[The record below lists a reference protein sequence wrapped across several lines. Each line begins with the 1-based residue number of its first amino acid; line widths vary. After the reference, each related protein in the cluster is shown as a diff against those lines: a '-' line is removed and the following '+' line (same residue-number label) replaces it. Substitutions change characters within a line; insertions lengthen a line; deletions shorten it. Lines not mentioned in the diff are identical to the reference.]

1 MLDREYM
8 ATTLPPLGHFP
19 CPVRAVSIYGG
30 ECRREYMAP
39 LGMVGLP
46 PCPRLQRVSALA
58 IPCRR
63 LSACRGEC
71 SRDYMPDKP
80 CVAGSSP
87 ASHPFGGD
95 VAQLVEQGTSRNP
108 LSPRFIQ
115 NGARTPLRAPFHFG
129 SAYPSYDRRSRTLLY
144 LREAPKIGLHI
155 RGLYLVP
162 VLAAGNRDFP

>member
-8 ATTLPPLGHFP
+8 PTMLPPLGHFP

-95 VAQLVEQGTSRNP
+95 VAQSVEQGTSRNN
-108 LSPRFIQ
+108 LVATLLIQ
-115 NGARTPLRAPFHFG
+115 NGARVRGPRSVFVSNDVRYRL
-129 SAYPSYDRRSRTLLY
+129 SARWRSQAVRSS
-144 LREAPKIGLHI
+144 
-155 RGLYLVP
+155 V
-162 VLAAGNRDFP
+162 GNGRLKW